1 MRAVVYTNVVAYYLL
16 GTPGFASEAKDF
28 WRRVVDPLA
37 PALWEAEFA
46 NVVWMAARAGVVA
59 PEDAPAKL
67 DYAGQLGIHSIAS
80 RTLWRA
86 ALRRALESGVAAY
99 DTLFVELAD
108 RESLPHID
116 FKTRTPLPRAP
127 RPAGR
132 SIRERG
138 SGIRGRSDP
147 SGRIARCQR

>member
-1 MRAVVYTNVVAYYLL
+1 VRAVVDTNVVAYYLL

-28 WRRVVDPLA
+28 WQRVVDPLA

-46 NVVWMAARAGVVA
+46 NVVWMAARSGVVA

-67 DYAGQLGIHSIAS
+67 DYAAQLGIHSIAS
-80 RTLWRA
+80 RTLWRG

-108 RESLPHID
+108 RESLPLATFD
-116 FKTRTPLPRAP
+116 ERLLTRFPLVAKRPKTL
-127 RPAGR
+127 GV
-132 SIRERG
+132 
-138 SGIRGRSDP
+138 
-147 SGRIARCQR
+147 

>member
-1 MRAVVYTNVVAYYLL
+1 VRAVVDTNVVAYYLL

-46 NVVWMAARAGVVA
+46 NVVWMAARSGVVA
-59 PEDAPAKL
+59 PEDAPSKL
-67 DYAGQLGIHSIAS
+67 DYAAQLGIHSIAN
-80 RTLWRA
+80 RTLWRG

-108 RESLPHID
+108 RESLPLATFD
-116 FKTRTPLPRAP
+116 ERLLRSFPLIAK
-127 RPAGR
+127 RPKMLGA
-132 SIRERG
+132 
-138 SGIRGRSDP
+138 
-147 SGRIARCQR
+147 